1 LEAKKESDLPDFT
14 NYSYI
19 VIAEQILNYLKQKP
33 YFGDVKISKGV
44 KTLEKFEK
52 ATLLEI
58 ENTGIIFGGYIVSDE
73 PAGPDYY
80 IDITVDIGE
89 EVALEPSID
98 AELNLGHNSTHLLR
112 VLYYN
117 PNTYKFV
124 VEVGKD
130 IYFER
135 LFKLAV
141 DNMTIGSFQVS
152 WVIYYALP

>member
-1 LEAKKESDLPDFT
+1 MSDLPDFT

-58 ENTGIIFGGYIVSDE
+58 ENTGIIFGGYIVSSE
-73 PAGPDYY
+73 PASSDYY
-80 IDITVDIGE
+80 VDITVDIGE
-89 EVALEPSID
+89 EVAFDPSID
-98 AELNLGHNSTHLLR
+98 SELNIGHESTHLLR

-141 DNMTIGSFQVS
+141 DNMTVGSFQVS